1 MEAIVDIVRPKLF
14 IGAGRFSGIKTI
26 DPEQRA
32 VDQYAADPLPDIVAP
47 HWKAMTSGGSTG
59 RPKVIVDAMPAR
71 WNPEEGFLLQHPGD
85 IILNPGPLYH
95 NAPFHCISMGL
106 FVGATIVEM
115 GKFDAL
121 GALEAIETHNVN
133 WVTMVPTMMHRI
145 WQLGPHVRERYKLPS
160 LRVMVHMAAM
170 CAPWLKQAW
179 IDWLGPERVWEYYGT
194 TEGIGSTMISGTDW
208 LVHPG
213 SVGRVREGYD
223 LKILDEAGRERPA
236 GEVGEIFFRPR
247 TGAGSTYR
255 YLGSEAKRIGEWET
269 PGDLGSVDEEGYLY
283 LSDRRNDLII
293 SGGANIY
300 PAEVEAAIEA
310 HPNVRGSAV
319 IGLPDEEWG
328 ARVHAIVQPAE
339 GARLEQ
345 AELLD
350 FLAGR
355 LTHYKMPRSVE
366 FIDEPL
372 RDEAGKVRRAALR
385 AARLTTAIEKAKS

>member
-1 MEAIVDIVRPKLF
+1 
-14 IGAGRFSGIKTI
+14 
-26 DPEQRA
+26 
-32 VDQYAADPLPDIVAP
+32 
-47 HWKAMTSGGSTG
+47 
-59 RPKVIVDAMPAR
+59 
-71 WNPEEGFLLQHPGD
+71 
-85 IILNPGPLYH
+85 
-95 NAPFHCISMGL
+95 
-106 FVGATIVEM
+106 
-115 GKFDAL
+115 
-121 GALEAIETHNVN
+121 
-133 WVTMVPTMMHRI
+133 
-145 WQLGPHVRERYKLPS
+145 
-160 LRVMVHMAAM
+160 MVHMAAM